1 MDFLDDE
8 DKMRDYF
15 ELTKDE
21 FLKSY
26 SYLTEDD
33 YDATTKALEKS
44 NGVSRLSILK
54 ELLEQTEHNVLCYSD
69 NYLCSKPK
77 KQYVKEWVRENKKVK
92 IIKDMI
98 KDEKE
103 KSKNIL
109 EAERREM

>member
-44 NGVSRLSILK
+44 NGISRLSILK
-54 ELLEQTEHNVLCYSD
+54 ELLEQTEHNIACYSD

-77 KQYVKEWVRENKKVK
+77 KQYVKQWSKETRKAEV
-92 IIKDMI
+92 IKSMI

-103 KSKNIL
+103 RNKNIS

>member
-1 MDFLDDE
+1 MGFLDDE
-8 DKMRDYF
+8 EKMRDYF

-44 NGVSRLSILK
+44 NGISRLSILK

-69 NYLCSKPK
+69 NYLCTKPK

>member
-8 DKMRDYF
+8 DKMQDYF
-15 ELTKDE
+15 KLTKDE

-26 SYLTEDD
+26 SYLKEED
-33 YDATTKALEKS
+33 YDATTKALQ
-44 NGVSRLSILK
+44 VSKLSILK
-54 ELLEQTEHNVLCYSD
+54 ELLEQTEHNIACYSD

-77 KQYVKEWVRENKKVK
+77 KQYVKQWSNETRKAEV
-92 IIKDMI
+92 IKSMI

-103 KSKNIL
+103 RNKNIS

>member
-8 DKMRDYF
+8 DKMQDYF
-15 ELTKDE
+15 KLTKDE

-26 SYLTEDD
+26 SYLKEED
-33 YDATTKALEKS
+33 YDA
-44 NGVSRLSILK
+44 
-54 ELLEQTEHNVLCYSD
+54 CYSD

-77 KQYVKEWVRENKKVK
+77 KQYVKQWSKETRKAEV
-92 IIKDMI
+92 IKSMI

-103 KSKNIL
+103 RNKNIS

>member
-1 MDFLDDE
+1 MDFIDDK
-8 DKMRDYF
+8 DKMQDYF

-44 NGVSRLSILK
+44 NNVSRLNILR
-54 ELLEQTEHNVLCYSD
+54 ELLEQTEHNIVCYSD
-69 NYLCSKPK
+69 NYLGTRPK
-77 KQYVKEWVRENKKVK
+77 KQYVKEWLNENKKAEV
-92 IIKDMI
+92 IKSMI

-103 KSKNIL
+103 KNKNMIDT
-109 EAERREM
+109 ERREV

>member
-15 ELTKDE
+15 ELTKGE

-33 YDATTKALEKS
+33 YDATTKALEKN
-44 NGVSRLSILK
+44 NGISRLSILK

>member
-44 NGVSRLSILK
+44 NGISRLSILK

-77 KQYVKEWVRENKKVK
+77 KQYIKEWVRENKKVK

-103 KSKNIL
+103 KGKNIL

>member
-8 DKMRDYF
+8 EKMRDYF

-26 SYLTEDD
+26 SYLTEEN
-33 YDATTKALEKS
+33 YDATTKALEKN
-44 NGVSRLSILK
+44 NGISRLSILK

-69 NYLCSKPK
+69 NYLCTKPK

>member
-8 DKMRDYF
+8 EKMRDYF

-44 NGVSRLSILK
+44 NGISRLSILK

-69 NYLCSKPK
+69 NYLCTKPK

>member
-15 ELTKDE
+15 ELTIDE

-44 NGVSRLSILK
+44 NGISRLSILK

-69 NYLCSKPK
+69 NYLCTKPK